1 MLLATNSGALP
12 GNSRSPRE
20 GFQLATPPLQR
31 CNLPYGMREMA
42 YRVTSLTDSAESK
55 KRTKTTKTRKP
66 GTPPLES
73 PGAARGVR
81 IASSEQ
87 RAVRKTIGMFENR
100 FPAGMSGRSS
110 CTSRLDGSVFAGS
123 CYRSGTITGVKRRA
137 LLQSLPAAALFSA
150 TDWLSY
156 AQEKTAP
163 GQASTTVYEL
173 RVYHTFEGK
182 MDDLLRRF
190 REHTMRL
197 FERHGIRNVAYWTP
211 VDEPLKDRT
220 LFYILAHPS
229 REAATAN
236 WNAFREDPEWQAV
249 QKSSEANGKLVE
261 RVESTFLSLTDFSP
275 QLR

>member
-1 MLLATNSGALP
+1 MG
-12 GNSRSPRE
+12 
-20 GFQLATPPLQR
+20 LQV
-31 CNLPYGMREMA
+31 
-42 YRVTSLTDSAESK
+42 RV
-55 KRTKTTKTRKP
+55 
-66 GTPPLES
+66 
-73 PGAARGVR
+73 
-81 IASSEQ
+81 
-87 RAVRKTIGMFENR
+87 
-100 FPAGMSGRSS
+100 
-110 CTSRLDGSVFAGS
+110 AGS
-123 CYRSGTITGVKRRA
+123 CYRSDTIADMKRRA
-137 LLQSLPAAALFSA
+137 LLQSLPATALFSA

-156 AQEKTAP
+156 TQQKTAP

-182 MDDLLRRF
+182 LDDLLRRF

-275 QLR
+275 PLR